1 MVPNLPNT
9 TLASGD
15 DTFKLYKLEFTSWMV
30 LMKLDLWDFQNCS
43 VKYMFGVCRKIDFS
57 SWFNPCYSSIWQ
69 RHICTIHVIVHFK
82 ICLNKVRLLT
92 QYFCFV
98 LDVKRRSEQK
108 LLAEDM
114 LSNLTLA
121 SADDKICYWTF
132 WLLNLRLFMTAQLC
146 LKFWTFRF
154 FRLCYTCIDAFFQ
167 FIKNKYFEKSNNIV
181 IKSLKVKK
189 KSKSLWP

>member
-1 MVPNLPNT
+1 MPNLTNT
-9 TLASGD
+9 TLASSN
-15 DTFKLYKLEFTSWMV
+15 DTFKLCMLVFTSSMV
-30 LMKLDLWDFQNCS
+30 WLKLDLWHFQKCS
-43 VKYMFGVCRKIDFS
+43 VKYMCGVCRKIAFS
-57 SWFNPCYSSIWQ
+57 SWFNPCYSGIW
-69 RHICTIHVIVHFK
+69 RWHICTIHVIVHLK
-82 ICLNKVRLLT
+82 TGLNKVRLFT

-98 LDVKRRSEQK
+98 LDVQGKSEQK
-108 LLAEDM
+108 LLVEDK